1 MEAAI
6 RTPLV
11 PVADTDLL
19 LKLEILQPVGS
30 FKIRAAANLVG
41 QLPASELRQG
51 LLTAS
56 AGNMAQAAAWCARRL
71 GIPCTVVAPDTAPE
85 AKLAAVERLGARV
98 IRVSFDRWW
107 QTFSDRSYPGVEAA
121 FLHAFNDERVMAGN
135 GTIGLELLEDEP
147 GLDAVIIPWGGG
159 GLAAGIATAVRALR
173 PQCRVYAVEVE
184 TGAPL
189 AASLAA
195 GGAATVDY
203 RPSFVDGIGSRTV
216 FPNMLELAREL
227 LDGSLVVSLEEVR
240 EAMRVLVERS
250 HVVAEGAGAAALAAA
265 LSGRAGSGRIACI
278 VSGGSIGAAKLAE
291 LLGDAS
297 VQAPE

>member
-297 VQAPE
+297 VQAPK

>member
-85 AKLAAVERLGARV
+85 AKLAAV
-98 IRVSFDRWW
+98 
-107 QTFSDRSYPGVEAA
+107 
-121 FLHAFNDERVMAGN
+121 
-135 GTIGLELLEDEP
+135 
-147 GLDAVIIPWGGG
+147 
-159 GLAAGIATAVRALR
+159 
-173 PQCRVYAVEVE
+173 
-184 TGAPL
+184 
-189 AASLAA
+189 
-195 GGAATVDY
+195 
-203 RPSFVDGIGSRTV
+203 
-216 FPNMLELAREL
+216 
-227 LDGSLVVSLEEVR
+227 
-240 EAMRVLVERS
+240 
-250 HVVAEGAGAAALAAA
+250 
-265 LSGRAGSGRIACI
+265 
-278 VSGGSIGAAKLAE
+278 
-291 LLGDAS
+291 
-297 VQAPE
+297 